1 MEDGFTLSV
10 QSFRERTPAKRI
22 AKNVCKPDLEKTN
35 EYFSLG
41 FSSRLELVRKSFV
54 GLPLVQLEFM
64 AEVPWVLAT
73 PEPDK

>member
-1 MEDGFTLSV
+1 MVSLCRFNRFGSGRPLNES
-10 QSFRERTPAKRI
+10 RR
-22 AKNVCKPDLEKTN
+22 NVCKPDLEKTN